1 MCRTHI
7 AGTEL
12 KYNIVC
18 IYSRRKGMVF
28 AMAIE
33 ETSVNTNIDT
43 EGNVFISD
51 EVVATIASIAAKSI
65 EGVSAMYGSI
75 TGGFVELLGK
85 KNPGKGVKVTITDR
99 DVEIDMFVVVEYGM
113 KIPDVAWEIQEK
125 VKKAVETMT
134 GLTVDKVNIY
144 IEGVVIEKEPKIQN
158 RGAKIV
164 EKEDAVDE
172 DVKEEE

>member
-28 AMAIE
+28 VMAIE

-125 VKKAVETMT
+125 TKNEVEAMT
-134 GLTVDKVNIY
+134 GLNVTAVNVNI
-144 IEGVVIEKEPKIQN
+144 EGIATSKKDEI
-158 RGAKIV
+158 A
-164 EKEDAVDE
+164 EDDAE
-172 DVKEEE
+172 TETATEE